1 MFPLPVLVAFR
12 PAVLRI
18 EMGWL
23 TVPKVA
29 PVKFKAAVF
38 SMEPVDEDVRA
49 PCAVMETEPPDR
61 MVPNCKA
68 LASPNCTANE
78 PELLI
83 ETVPVKSFALFNKV
97 KGPAPALN
105 VAAPAVACWI
115 IGPVCEIPTAL
126 IFKFP
131 EPTLEDAIII
141 ALASL
146 METLFAPVFLRVTAP
161 TKSLLPDSRTM
172 LAPALNKDSPFTLRD
187 DPDCW
192 VIAPVEIIL
201 SFPGAVIDG
210 RFKLPYCPMT
220 MSPVVFET
228 AARVAI

>member
-12 PAVLRI
+12 PAVLTI
-18 EMGWL
+18 AMGWL

-49 PCAVMETEPPDR
+49 PCAVMETDPPDR

-115 IGPVCEIPTAL
+115 IGPVCEIHTAL

-146 METLFAPVFLRVTAP
+146 METLLTYL
-161 TKSLLPDSRTM
+161 SILLSVLPIM
-172 LAPALNKDSPFTLRD
+172 LSMLLLTLLLVLLSMLLLALVSTL
-187 DPDCW
+187 
-192 VIAPVEIIL
+192 
-201 SFPGAVIDG
+201 
-210 RFKLPYCPMT
+210 
-220 MSPVVFET
+220 
-228 AARVAI
+228 